1 MNENLCQKLYKV
13 RRFDEGDQ
21 GCELRVEGEEVKDG
35 ARLPSASVQGHR
47 KVESAPGHHSE
58 GEGQESND
66 HFHNNS

>member
-21 GCELRVEGEEVKDG
+21 GCELRVECEEVKDG
-35 ARLPSASVQGHR
+35 ARLPSASVQWHR

-58 GEGQESND
+58 CQESND
-66 HFHNNS
+66 HFHINS